1 MQKKQGR
8 TKKNFLDYIFF
19 ILLAFGLVWTI
30 TLWTTA
36 KAPARKSD
44 TVSSK
49 GTSQKADSQN
59 ESKKTD
65 AGTKKHSSRSA
76 SSSSSV
82 SSISSS
88 DSQATKANIKKYAL
102 GTTLSSDQPYTD
114 YSYLKSQN
122 VKFVYFRSTTGN
134 SSFDNLFLTSI
145 KSAKEAGL
153 SVGSMTIYDP
163 SITAYS
169 AYLYFV
175 KKVGKKVGN
184 LPIAVYVT
192 DDSITDDNSIT
203 NLLGLL
209 QDLKEYYP
217 NNSVIVRC
225 DKTVYDEVHAKLA
238 SLNLKYWLIENNLD
252 GLGSEN
258 QFVQYN
264 ANGKVGSGMRSFRL
278 PLSVFD
284 GSKADLKKFSEG
296 IEK

>member
-1 MQKKQGR
+1 MQKKRGR

-19 ILLAFGLVWTI
+19 ILLAFGLVWTF

-36 KAPARKSD
+36 KAPARKSAAA
-44 TVSSK
+44 SSAK
-49 GTSQKADSQN
+49 NISQKTTDKQDKA
-59 ESKKTD
+59 KKKSSD
-65 AGTKKHSSRSA
+65 KKAH
-76 SSSSSV
+76 SSSSANSV

-88 DSQATKANIKKYAL
+88 NSQASKANLKKYAL

-122 VKFVYFRSTTGN
+122 IRFVYFRSTTGN

-145 KSAKEAGL
+145 KSAKDAGL

-175 KKVGKKVGN
+175 RKVGKKVGN

-284 GSKADLKKFSEG
+284 GSKADLKKLSEG